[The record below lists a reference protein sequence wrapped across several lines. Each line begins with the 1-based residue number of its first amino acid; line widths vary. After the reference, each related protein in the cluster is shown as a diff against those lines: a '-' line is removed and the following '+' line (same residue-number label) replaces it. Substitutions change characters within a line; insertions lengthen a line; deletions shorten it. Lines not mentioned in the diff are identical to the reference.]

1 MMKRDECLK
10 ALARH
15 RTDEIVVAVYKAAQE
30 WIHLAPSEL
39 NYTFTGAMGQ
49 GSSHALGLALG
60 RPDRQVVLLD
70 GDGSLLMNLGSLVT
84 IAHAAP
90 KNLIHCLCQN
100 GTYETNGSVP
110 IPGAGR
116 VDFPA
121 LARAAGYPRAYAFD
135 ALADWE
141 QALPGLLREEGPVFV
156 DLKMEPGETTYPD
169 DFRRLYSVE
178 AREAFRRALAAQP
191 LRESTLS
198 PI

>member
-10 ALARH
+10 ALAEY

-30 WIHLAPSEL
+30 WIHLMPSPL
-39 NYTFTGAMGQ
+39 NYTFAGAMGQ

-60 RPDRQVVLLD
+60 RPDKRVVLLD

-90 KNLIHCLCQN
+90 RNLVHCVCEN

-116 VDFPA
+116 VSFTE
-121 LARAAGYPRAYAFD
+121 LAKAAGYPRAYEFATLD
-135 ALADWE
+135 DWE
-141 QALPGLLREEGPVFV
+141 RAIDGILHEEGPVFV
-156 DLKMEPGETTYPD
+156 DLKVEPGAVTYPD
-169 DFRRLYSVE
+169 NFRLLRSVE
-178 AREAFRRALAAQP
+178 AREAFRQALEHAVP
-191 LRESTLS
+191 V
-198 PI
+198 